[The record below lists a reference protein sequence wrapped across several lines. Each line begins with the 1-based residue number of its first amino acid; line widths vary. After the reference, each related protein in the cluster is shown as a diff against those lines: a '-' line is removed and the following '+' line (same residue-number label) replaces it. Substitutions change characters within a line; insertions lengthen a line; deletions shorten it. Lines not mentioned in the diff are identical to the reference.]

1 MEAGAA
7 LGRRLLWALPAYAA
21 GLLGLRA
28 PALLLALAL
37 YAGWRRRRRARE
49 RALSAAARLQRDEE
63 AAVRAAAK
71 RLGLSNGE
79 LPAWVSFPDV
89 ERAEWLNKVLAQAWP
104 FFGQFMEKLLQA
116 QVAPAIRASSPH
128 LQSFTFTRVDMG
140 EKPLRVLGICSHP
153 GAHKKQILL
162 DLNISYVGD
171 ICIDVEVKKFFCKA
185 GVKGMQLHGTL
196 RIILEP
202 LLGDVPIV
210 GALSMFFIR
219 RPTLDI
225 NWTGMTNLLDIPGL
239 SSLSDAV
246 LMDAIASFLVLPNR
260 LLVPLVPDL
269 PEAAEL
275 RSPVPRGAL
284 RVQLRAARG
293 LRSKDRFLG
302 GLLESRSDPYAELRV
317 GTQGVR
323 SRVVR
328 SDLDPVWDELHEF
341 VVHEVPGQELEVE
354 IFDKDPDQDD
364 FLGRLKL
371 DLEDVMKR
379 RVLEDWFPLQEGGQ
393 GRLHL
398 RLEWLRP
405 LADASKLEE
414 VLERNRMIQGKPDP
428 PSAAILMVYLERAE
442 ELPLRPPGRVP
453 SPMVQISVQ
462 DVTMESKV
470 VPSSTAPVW
479 EAAFRFFLH
488 DPRSQEVEFQVR
500 DDSRQSPLGALSL
513 PLSQLLEAPGLS
525 LGGAFP
531 LQGAGPKSCLHLKLV
546 LRVLFLDAP
555 EDAVPSTPSP
565 EPSGSAAPP
574 RPPHASPG
582 PDFGTEHVLRV
593 HLLEAE
599 ALVAKDRFLRGAL
612 RGRSDPYVRV
622 RAAGARFRSR
632 VMREELNPRWNEA
645 YEAIVTDIP
654 GQDVEFELFDKDLD
668 EDDFLGRCKVP
679 LQQVL
684 SSRVVDEWL
693 PLEGVKS
700 GRLHVKLESLSP
712 STSPAMLPQV
722 LHINSLLQPPHNEE
736 LSAALLS
743 VFLDRA
749 SELPL
754 RKGSKPPSAFAV
766 LSVRDVSFKTKPCA
780 PSTAPIWDEG
790 FSFLIK
796 RPHAESLE
804 LQVKDEG
811 GQPLGA
817 LSLPL
822 PQLLASEGLSLDAWF
837 PLAGGGPNSQVL
849 LRAQLRVLVSLQAE
863 ASAGGSSDPQ
873 PMEEPAGGGEQSSPG
888 GLRQRLPPTDSPPTA
903 EAGLGQVQLS
913 LWYHRDGHKL
923 VAIVHG
929 CRSLRPQGKELPDPY
944 VSLLLLPERGRS
956 KRKTGTQRR
965 TLDPDFNERFE
976 WDLSLEEASQ
986 RRLEARVKSCPSFMA
1001 RDKEVLGK
1009 LCLDLAQV
1017 DLSEGGPH
1025 WYNLQDA
1032 RSSP

>member
-1 MEAGAA
+1 RGRGGGGRTGRCCTRTAPATPLATPPPQWAQGGGSAAGMEAGAA

-341 VVHEVPGQELEVE
+341 VVHEVPGQELE
-354 IFDKDPDQDD
+354 
-364 FLGRLKL
+364 
-371 DLEDVMKR
+371 
-379 RVLEDWFPLQEGGQ
+379 WFPLQEGGQ

-442 ELPLRPPGRVP
+442 ELPVGGGRGWGGRVP

-668 EDDFLGRCKVP
+668 EDDFLAAQCP
-679 LQQVL
+679 
-684 SSRVVDEWL
+684 
-693 PLEGVKS
+693 P
-700 GRLHVKLESLSP
+700 SP
-712 STSPAMLPQV
+712 HCPQV

-766 LSVRDVSFKTKPCA
+766 LSVRDVSFKTKV
-780 PSTAPIWDEG
+780 STAPIWDEG

-1009 LCLDLAQV
+1009 V
-1017 DLSEGGPH
+1017 MGGPGGSIEPH
-1025 WYNLQDA
+1025 
-1032 RSSP
+1032 

>member
-1 MEAGAA
+1 MGAGCGAANQRRAAEPIAAGHAGHGANGRRPRCSRQPIGGSAAGMEAGAA

-79 LPAWVSFPDV
+79 LPAWVSVGGGEGSGRGSSGVP
-89 ERAEWLNKVLAQAWP
+89 AWP

-140 EKPLRVLGICSHP
+140 EKVSIRPPGGVRVPQPPPTSP
-153 GAHKKQILL
+153 PPS
-162 DLNISYVGD
+162 SYVGD

-185 GVKGMQLHGTL
+185 GVKGMQVSGGGGHLGWGQIHGGLHGTL

-364 FLGRLKL
+364 FLGMLWGR
-371 DLEDVMKR
+371 DVWGRDAVGGAGMLWGR
-379 RVLEDWFPLQEGGQ
+379 DAVGGAGMLWGGQ
-393 GRLHL
+393 GCVGGRDAVGGSALL
-398 RLEWLRP
+398 GGSGLPP
-405 LADASKLEE
+405 LSPW
-414 VLERNRMIQGKPDP
+414 VQ
-428 PSAAILMVYLERAE
+428 
-442 ELPLRPPGRVP
+442 LRPPGRVP

-488 DPRSQEVEFQVR
+488 DPRSQEVEFQV
-500 DDSRQSPLGALSL
+500 
-513 PLSQLLEAPGLS
+513 
-525 LGGAFP
+525 
-531 LQGAGPKSCLHLKLV
+531 
-546 LRVLFLDAP
+546 
-555 EDAVPSTPSP
+555 
-565 EPSGSAAPP
+565 
-574 RPPHASPG
+574 
-582 PDFGTEHVLRV
+582 
-593 HLLEAE
+593 
-599 ALVAKDRFLRGAL
+599 
-612 RGRSDPYVRV
+612 
-622 RAAGARFRSR
+622 
-632 VMREELNPRWNEA
+632 
-645 YEAIVTDIP
+645 
-654 GQDVEFELFDKDLD
+654 
-668 EDDFLGRCKVP
+668 
-679 LQQVL
+679 
-684 SSRVVDEWL
+684 
-693 PLEGVKS
+693 
-700 GRLHVKLESLSP
+700 
-712 STSPAMLPQV
+712 
-722 LHINSLLQPPHNEE
+722 
-736 LSAALLS
+736 
-743 VFLDRA
+743 
-749 SELPL
+749 
-754 RKGSKPPSAFAV
+754 
-766 LSVRDVSFKTKPCA
+766 
-780 PSTAPIWDEG
+780 
-790 FSFLIK
+790 
-796 RPHAESLE
+796 
-804 LQVKDEG
+804 KDEG

-849 LRAQLRVLVSLQAE
+849 LACGGGRAEQP
-863 ASAGGSSDPQ
+863 GGAAPAPAPHRQVQPFPPPPQNPAPQ
-873 PMEEPAGGGEQSSPG
+873 PLGSPPMDDTGGGAWG
-888 GLRQRLPPTDSPPTA
+888 GVPYGCPHVVCWGVGGVPMGPPHVVCCGVLTLCPPSPPTA

-1009 LCLDLAQV
+1009 V
-1017 DLSEGGPH
+1017 MGGPGGSIEPH
-1025 WYNLQDA
+1025 
-1032 RSSP
+1032 